1 MLSKCIRKHWY
12 AVLVPEWLYI
22 FLHATT
28 SACQH
33 ALNAWLEHSLFNGS
47 WFMPQFSLWLQPA
60 CRNKKQNAAKQ
71 TNACIL
77 FSSCQCFPCTDP
89 EGSRWA
95 SSAGQWYFQTCISPE
110 SEAPTTTQCSTIRLQ
125 QKKKKRRLNDW
136 LMWWFY
142 YVKNLMIESFFF
154 KLSIAEDSER
164 AKQSWIKRET

>member
-47 WFMPQFSLWLQPA
+47 WFMPWFMPQFSLWLQPA

-125 QKKKKRRLNDW
+125 QKKKKGDWMTDWCGDFIMWRIWWLKVFFSNFLLQKIVRGLN
-136 LMWWFY
+136 
-142 YVKNLMIESFFF
+142 K
-154 KLSIAEDSER
+154 AE
-164 AKQSWIKRET
+164 